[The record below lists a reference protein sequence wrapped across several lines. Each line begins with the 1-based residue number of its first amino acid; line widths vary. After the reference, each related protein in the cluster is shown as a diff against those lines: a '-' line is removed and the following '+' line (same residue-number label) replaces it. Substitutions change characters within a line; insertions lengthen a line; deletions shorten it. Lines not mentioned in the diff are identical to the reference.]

1 MRFKVFNDVDTGRF
15 FDLKAT
21 DVDSVNVR
29 GVRDLKPFPLKPILR
44 AMIREKGALTI
55 RLDKTVAATIFLCGS
70 RNRSGNTSSGELC
83 ADKVSVSTGT
93 DR

>member
-1 MRFKVFNDVDTGRF
+1 MRFKVFNDVYTGRF

-55 RLDKTVAATIFLCGS
+55 RLDKTVAAIHFPVREQESEWQHL
-70 RNRSGNTSSGELC
+70 
-83 ADKVSVSTGT
+83 AW
-93 DR
+93 